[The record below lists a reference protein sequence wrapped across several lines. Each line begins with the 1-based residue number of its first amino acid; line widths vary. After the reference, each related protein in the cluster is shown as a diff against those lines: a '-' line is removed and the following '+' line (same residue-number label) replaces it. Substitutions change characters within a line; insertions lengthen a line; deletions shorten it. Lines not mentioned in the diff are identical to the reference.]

1 MLYTWSSAAYFEAQ
15 TDSLCILLAKSCE
28 KPLISKSNF
37 YWTSLFLIWIYRC
50 IIITLILIKSSKGI
64 QIYSM
69 KCIQTKLFM
78 HPLQSK
84 SWLVLVAGAVGV
96 GGLLWHR
103 CKKSTVNFFIL
114 FLAMLMHII
123 VASQF
128 GLVAVVRFSVG
139 FRSKITILWKLWNIQ
154 KESKYVRYSLV
165 QVDIAYRVLGLVAV
179 ASFCCF
185 ARGQE
190 LRLG

>member
-1 MLYTWSSAAYFEAQ
+1 MKQIANMLYTWSSAAYFEAQ

-84 SWLVLVAGAVGV
+84 SWLVLVAGAMGV

-103 CKKSTVNFFIL
+103 CKKSTVNLFIM

-123 VASQF
+123 VASGSVF
-128 GLVAVVRFSVG
+128 GGLPFQNNYSV
-139 FRSKITILWKLWNIQ
+139 KIM
-154 KESKYVRYSLV
+154 KYSYQNKRNPNM
-165 QVDIAYRVLGLVAV
+165 
-179 ASFCCF
+179 
-185 ARGQE
+185 
-190 LRLG
+190 